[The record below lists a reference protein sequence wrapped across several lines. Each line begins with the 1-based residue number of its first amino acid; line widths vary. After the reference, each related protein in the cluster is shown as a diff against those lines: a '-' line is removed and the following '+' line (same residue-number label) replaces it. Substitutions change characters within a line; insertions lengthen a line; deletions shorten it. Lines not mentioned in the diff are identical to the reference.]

1 MSMAKYECAVDHFA
15 NQMDLSLDGMSILEA
30 LNAGG
35 GAIDLLYALRY
46 STWTDMESLIA
57 VIDNLLEEWN

>member
-15 NQMDLSLDGMSILEA
+15 NQTDLSLDGMSILEA

-35 GAIDLLYALRY
+35 EAIDLLYALRIL
-46 STWTDMESLIA
+46 SVLCF
-57 VIDNLLEEWN
+57 V